1 MGLDLTAKQTT
12 IVIYRFCSITFLFA
26 SFINSFSYTTYKI
39 KSYRRVLNFYS
50 TIHSTIAL
58 VDWNRHGTFSVSFEM
73 EVVLMESTTWHIS
86 LGSKYRRNRG
96 KYDNT
101 NSLQPIWARPTFR
114 TLGVGNWDPFW
125 CPSHPPRMFIL
136 VSIFNYNLHGV
147 VWLEILVVLRAQPC
161 SPPSRWTSASAVRVR
176 LASSL
181 DQ

>member
-26 SFINSFSYTTYKI
+26 SFINSFSYTTSK
-39 KSYRRVLNFYS
+39 RVLNFYS

-73 EVVLMESTTWHIS
+73 EAVLMESTTWHIS

-114 TLGVGNWDPFW
+114 TLGVGSILVSFP
-125 CPSHPPRMFIL
+125 PPRMFIL
-136 VSIFNYNLHGV
+136 ISIFNYSLHGV
-147 VWLEILVVLRAQPC
+147 V
-161 SPPSRWTSASAVRVR
+161 
-176 LASSL
+176 
-181 DQ
+181 